1 MFRCFIPL
9 ILVLAVAAQESAVGN
24 HTQSRLRISGT
35 VVNAITGQPL
45 KDVEVAT
52 GPVLVPGGQKTKTGN
67 LGHFA
72 FEKLSKGKYW
82 LIAQGRGFPRQ
93 SYDEHEN
100 FSSAVVVGSEDIPS
114 EGIVFRLHPGAAIS
128 GLITDNFN
136 DPVRNASVTLFR
148 TGVFDGK
155 QTTATFRQATSDD
168 RGYYHFSHLPAG
180 NYLIAVSAQPWYA
193 HNEPHVHVV
202 STTTRNADG
211 SVSTNTR
218 QVEQP
223 SGSRSDPLDV
233 AYPLTFYPSVTDA
246 GSAALIT
253 IKPGDQTAAD
263 VTLSAVPAAHI
274 RLPQNGQTQNISYS
288 LSEHVFGDSLQIP
301 VQTFGMNGEME
312 IAGIAPGHFMLDAQ
326 TNGPNP
332 VRASQEINVLENGE
346 IAEEKVSP
354 SVAVSGIV
362 TMEGNPAFQRVY
374 VQIRSA
380 NAAYGSQVAETGEF
394 QIEQPVDPGS
404 YEVFLAGISG
414 GAVVS
419 VTRDNL
425 PPVAGNKIEIGGSN
439 PVRLQIRLSRGLGRV
454 EGVAV
459 KDGKPCPGVMVVLVP
474 DDLDHHLSFA
484 RRDQSDGDGTF
495 LLDRAV
501 PGRYKVVAIQNGWD
515 LEWSNPAVLK
525 PYLKTAEPFEI
536 SANQKYTIKVPVQ

>member
-9 ILVLAVAAQESAVGN
+9 ILVLAAAAQESAVSN
-24 HTQSRLRISGT
+24 HQSNLRISGT
-35 VVNAITGQPL
+35 VVNAVTGHPL
-45 KDVEVAT
+45 KDIEVAV
-52 GPVLVPGGQKTKTGN
+52 GPVLAPGGQKTKTDN

-82 LIAQGRGFPRQ
+82 LMAQGRGFPRQ
-93 SYDEHEN
+93 SYDEHED
-100 FSSAVVVGSEDIPS
+100 FSSAVAVGNEDIPS
-114 EGIVFRLHPGAAIS
+114 EGIVFRLRPGATIS
-128 GLITDNFN
+128 GMITDNFN
-136 DPVRNASVTLFR
+136 EPVRNASVTLFR
-148 TGVFDGK
+148 AGIFNGR
-155 QTTATFRQATSDD
+155 QITATVRQATSDD

-193 HNEPHVHVV
+193 RNEPHVQMV

-211 SVSTNTR
+211 SFSTSTR

-223 SGSRSDPLDV
+223 PGSNNDPLDV
-233 AYPLTFYPSVTDA
+233 AYPLTFYPSTTDA
-246 GSAALIT
+246 GSAAQLT
-253 IKPGDQTAAD
+253 VKPGDQLAAD

-274 RLPQNGQTQNISYS
+274 RLPQAGQTQSISYS
-288 LSEHVFGDSLQIP
+288 LTEQVFGNSLQLP

-312 IAGIAPGHFMLDAQ
+312 IAGIAPGRFTLDAQ

-332 VRASQEINVLENGE
+332 VRASQEINVLENGGILE
-346 IAEEKVSP
+346 QKVSP
-354 SVAVSGIV
+354 SVQVSGLV

-374 VQIRSA
+374 LQLRSA
-380 NAAYGSQVAETGEF
+380 DAAYGSEISEKGEF
-394 QIEQPVDPGS
+394 HIAEPMHPGS

-419 VTRDNL
+419 VARDNL
-425 PPVAGNKIEIGGSN
+425 PPVAGNKIEISG
-439 PVRLQIRLSRGLGRV
+439 PAAVHLQIRLAKGLGRI

-459 KDGKPCPGVMVVLVP
+459 KDGKPFPGAMVVLVP
-474 DDLDHHLSFA
+474 DDLEHHLSFA

-501 PGRYKVVAIQNGWD
+501 PGKYKVVAIQNGWD

-525 PYLKTAEPFEI
+525 PYLKTADSLEVLAGRKYKI
-536 SANQKYTIKVPVQ
+536 SVPVH